1 MNFFTH
7 IEQRGLTHNWTPNI
21 SAYLSECQK
30 SSIVPKAY
38 CGFDPSG
45 RSLQVGN
52 LMAILLLKRA
62 QQNGVKPLAL
72 LGGATGLIG
81 DPSGKKA
88 ERTLLDKN
96 QAEENLE
103 RIKNQIGHF
112 IDMSPGK
119 FQGQFVNNYDWFKN
133 FNFIEFLRDVGKH
146 ITINYMIAKDSVKL
160 RMETGISYAEFGYM
174 LMQGYDFLHLYET
187 HGCLIQLGGSDQWGN
202 ITTGIEIIR
211 RKHSVEAHAVSSPLL
226 VDSAGNKLGK
236 TEGGAIYLDAEM
248 TSPFQFFQYWFQKP
262 DNEILGIM
270 NALTL
275 MSEDEIKESKYKI
288 ENAPEKRE
296 AQKVLAHTLTQMV
309 HGENIAKSVE
319 EASGFLF
326 SKDET
331 NMQNLTDQGLS
342 TLAKEVPST
351 FIDSL
356 NGVNILDL
364 LVNSKLCQSKGDGR
378 RSIQGG
384 AISINREKITDEKI
398 QLSDEYFKN
407 RKFVLLGMGKNKL
420 HLIVKR

>member
-7 IEQRGLTHNWTPNI
+7 IEQRGLTHNWTPNV

-30 SSIVPKAY
+30 NSIVPKAY

-202 ITTGIEIIR
+202 ITTGIELIR

-248 TSPFQFFQYWFQKP
+248 TSPFQFFQYWLQKP
-262 DNEILGIM
+262 DNEVLGIM

-288 ENAPEKRE
+288 DNAPEKRE
-296 AQKVLAHTLTQMV
+296 AQKILARALTQMV

-331 NMQNLTDQGLS
+331 SMQNLTDQGLS

-351 FIDSL
+351 YIDSL